1 MVKTMQY
8 ATHVFTAEEKRVI
21 EAAIAQAEQGTSAE
35 IVPVVATVSGRYD
48 RAEDLFA
55 FILTLA
61 VLACLWPWL
70 GDGSAEGWS
79 GVGIGLPGLVIIL
92 VLTFIAG
99 AVLASRIPVLRLP
112 FIHKREMQEEVERSA
127 LAAFQRCQVGRT
139 AQATGVLIY
148 VSLYERMVHV
158 VGDDTISAVVP
169 QAQWQTLCETIL
181 NRFRAG
187 QYAAGMT
194 DGIMQCGALLADRFP
209 MEPGDM
215 NEIANTLH
223 LIDD

>member
-1 MVKTMQY
+1 MTMNY
-8 ATHVFTAEEKRVI
+8 ATQLFTAEEKRTI

-55 FILTLA
+55 LVLTLA
-61 VLACLWPWL
+61 VLAGLWPWL
-70 GDGSAEGWS
+70 GDGGSEGWAGS
-79 GVGIGLPGLVIIL
+79 GIGLPGLLVIL

-99 AVLASRIPVLRLP
+99 VLLASRVPVLRLP
-112 FIHKREMQEEVERSA
+112 FIHRREMQEEVERSA
-127 LAAFQRCQVGRT
+127 QAAFQQLRVRRT
-139 AQATGVLIY
+139 QSATGVLIY

-158 VGDDTISAVVP
+158 VGDDAISAVFG
-169 QAQWQTLCETIL
+169 QSQWQTLCETIV

-194 DGIMQCGALLADRFP
+194 DGIIQCGAQLAEKFP
-209 MEPGDM
+209 GTSDDV
-215 NEIANTLH
+215 NEIADSLH
-223 LIDD
+223 LLD